1 MYVCGTAGK
10 PGLGWPCPHLE
21 PSSAHGEVA
30 WRPVLHPLARSLS
43 CSSLQLALSL
53 SCTLSVYLPCPTLAL
68 QFPLSF
74 SFSLSRARSSPLPHF
89 SPQSACS
96 FIHPLSLL
104 LQSPDYVFKCE
115 SAVTAVRFHPYLQ
128 HLVVAG
134 TYCGA
139 CGHPPPP
146 HTPIIQ
152 ACPLTTIGARAPTCA
167 HMYAL
172 ARARTQA
179 YPLTRAGA
187 YTCTYT
193 HAHTRSQPASIRLS
207 CDYRLLVC
215 HFSNDVVLGTIT
227 LFHHG
232 AALPHRQVNL

>member
-1 MYVCGTAGK
+1 MCV
-10 PGLGWPCPHLE
+10 GLQGSQASDGLVLIWNRQVPMVRW
-21 PSSAHGEVA
+21 HGD
-30 WRPVLHPLARSLS
+30 PYCIPLHARSLALL
-43 CSSLQLALSL
+43 SSSLSL
-53 SCTLSVYLPCPTLAL
+53 SPALSPSTSRV
-68 QFPLSF
+68 PLSHF
-74 SFSLSRARSSPLPHF
+74 NSLSHSPSLSRARGRL
-89 SPQSACS
+89 
-96 FIHPLSLL
+96 LSLTVVPRVRAHSFTRSFL

-167 HMYAL
+167 RMYAL
-172 ARARTQA
+172 GRARTQA

-207 CDYRLLVC
+207 RDYRLLVC

-227 LFHHG
+227 SLHHG